1 MNLASS
7 GQRRKIFLLA
17 KQMDMDSDLL
27 HSYIHALV
35 GKDSIRKLTIREAIR
50 VIDGLS
56 GENQKDTMSQAQK
69 SYLIFLAKRVGW
81 VNRQGELAEERL
93 NGFCRK
99 EYHVLYWTSLTK
111 KNAGKAIEA
120 LKSMAERGDENERA
134 TGAAVGES

>member
-17 KQMDMDSDLL
+17 KQMDMDSELL
-27 HSYIHALV
+27 HAYIHARV
-35 GKDSIRKLTIREAIR
+35 GKDSIRKLTIQEAVR

-56 GENQKDTMSQAQK
+56 GESQKDAMSQAQK
-69 SYLIFLAKRVGW
+69 NYLVFLAKRAGW
-81 VNRQGELAEERL
+81 VDGQGELAEERL

-111 KNAGKAIEA
+111 KNACRAIEA
-120 LKSMAERGDENERA
+120 LKNMAERGKGDERA
-134 TGAAVGES
+134 AGAAV